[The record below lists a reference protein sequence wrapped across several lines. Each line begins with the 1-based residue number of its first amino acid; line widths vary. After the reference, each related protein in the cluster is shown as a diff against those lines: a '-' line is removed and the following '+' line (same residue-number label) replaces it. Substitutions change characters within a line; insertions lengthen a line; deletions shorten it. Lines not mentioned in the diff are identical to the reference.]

1 MKKSLTAL
9 LCCFAISFFFLQ
21 KESKA
26 QESSVFEKLTNSIK
40 EYKPDTSTPPDD
52 KLTRKIIQL
61 RELKGGF
68 NINEAFN
75 YKIGE
80 EMQKGE
86 TPKPEL
92 EKLKA
97 YFTTG
102 DGKRLLDNAVIWVYR
117 QEFTYKEVKKLVR
130 FYKTSAGQKLSASLP
145 IIILRSLVAAEMI
158 KEAAAGGQ
166 KKPM

>member
-1 MKKSLTAL
+1 MKKSLIVVL
-9 LCCFAISFFFLQ
+9 CFAISFLFLQ
-21 KESKA
+21 LETKA
-26 QESSVFEKLTNSIK
+26 QEGPSVFEKLTNSLK
-40 EYKPDTSTPPDD
+40 EYKPDTTTPPDD

-75 YKIGE
+75 YKIEE

-86 TPKPEL
+86 TPKAEL
-92 EKLKA
+92 EQLKA

-102 DGKRLLDNAVIWVYR
+102 DGKRRLDNAVIWVYR
-117 QEFTYKEVKKLVR
+117 QEFTYKEIKKLVR
-130 FYKTSAGQKLSASLP
+130 FYKTSAGQKLSSSLP
-145 IIILRSLVAAEMI
+145 VIILRSLVAAEMV
-158 KEAAAGGQ
+158 KEAAAGSS